1 MKTNL
6 SMLKAYPIGS
16 IYISTNSIS
25 PAFLFGGSWEEL
37 KDHATLMTDSSAT
50 LGNYSGNN
58 TMSVEQMP
66 NHNHDLGMFVFNGAT
81 AHRGYPRYG
90 FGYST
95 DGGMMAVSDALN
107 ESATSE
113 ISYGNRATGGGSAL
127 LSIPYVSQDVEKNRL
142 IFSGSIF
149 LRRWSE

>member
-16 IYISTNSIS
+16 IYISTNNIS

-66 NHNHDLGMFVFNGAT
+66 KHNHGLGMFIYNGGNT
-81 AHRGYPRYG
+81 AVGKARYG

-95 DGGMMAVSDALN
+95 GGGMMAIRSALD

-113 ISYGNRATGGGSAL
+113 LSYGNRATGGSAL

>member
-16 IYISTNSIS
+16 IYISTNNIS

-66 NHNHDLGMFVFNGAT
+66 RHVHSLACDWDGGGGASSVQGEPWALSMTNGGDGIGTWPYGTDAGST
-81 AHRGYPRYG
+81 G
-90 FGYST
+90 FGF
-95 DGGMMAVSDALN
+95 
-107 ESATSE
+107 
-113 ISYGNRATGGGSAL
+113 TGGDQPFY
-127 LSIPYVSQDVEKNRL
+127 PYHMSVKMW
-142 IFSGSIF
+142 
-149 LRRWSE
+149 RRTA